1 MTNSTKERHERA
13 CFYFQ
18 YTVNDIFH
26 QIVSQQGLANHG
38 PTSWAALDSSEMG
51 DFMFLLLPL
60 ILFLFFKP
68 IVMYIRPRILMTGG
82 LHSMLLSF

>member
-1 MTNSTKERHERA
+1 MIFSIKGKPTESTCLPMTNSTKERHERA

-38 PTSWAALDSSEMG
+38 PTS
-51 DFMFLLLPL
+51 
-60 ILFLFFKP
+60 
-68 IVMYIRPRILMTGG
+68 
-82 LHSMLLSF
+82 